1 MKENIKRILLVDDNA
16 KMPTRGSKYSA
27 GLDLYSVES
36 VEILPQERKMVS
48 TGLSVTVPTGCYGRV
63 APRSGLAYK
72 HGVDVFAGVID
83 SDYTG
88 LVKVILYNS
97 DKENTFKVN
106 VGDRIAQL
114 ILEKILIP
122 DVVNVNGLDKTDRGD
137 GGFGSTGV

>member
-1 MKENIKRILLVDDNA
+1 MEDLKVLLVETNA

-27 GLDLYSVES
+27 GLDLYSAES
-36 VEILPQERKMVS
+36 VEIPPQERKMVS
-48 TGLSVTVPTGCYGRV
+48 TGLSVSIPSGCYGRV

-72 HGVDVFAGVID
+72 YGIDVFAGVID
-83 SDYTG
+83 FDFRGS
-88 LVKVILYNS
+88 VKVILYNS

-122 DVVNVNGLDKTDRGD
+122 DVVNVNGLDKTDRGT